1 MAFYHTNMQK
11 VEEKL
16 GANIVKLMLDS
27 ARNGDIS
34 DEQMASIA
42 DKLGR
47 DLDGPNVIFGGHKRR
62 FERDKQAKS
71 DILLKGIFSDWWMAQ
86 LYDLPYEKVLSKIG
100 KIFQD
105 PDVDLRPLA
114 KKLMDATG
122 GKQGPQQTGDKQKIK
137 CPEFRH
143 SLLLCRGEGRGRGS
157 YCSTV

>member
-1 MAFYHTNMQK
+1 MAFYQANMQE

-47 DLDGPNVIFGGHKRR
+47 DLDGPNVIFGGHKLR

-71 DILLKGIFSDWWMAQ
+71 DTLLKGIFSDWWMAQ
-86 LYDLPYEKVLSKIG
+86 LYDLPYEKALSKIG

-122 GKQGPQQTGDKQKIK
+122 GKQGPQQSGQ
-137 CPEFRH
+137 
-143 SLLLCRGEGRGRGS
+143 
-157 YCSTV
+157 

>member
-1 MAFYHTNMQK
+1 MAFYQANMQE

-16 GANIVKLMLDS
+16 GANIVKLILDS

-62 FERDKQAKS
+62 FERDKHAKS
-71 DILLKGIFSDWWMAQ
+71 ETLLKGIFSDWWMAQ
-86 LYDLPYEKVLSKIG
+86 LYDLPYEEALSKMV

-114 KKLMDATG
+114 KKLMDAA
-122 GKQGPQQTGDKQKIK
+122 GPQQSGQ
-137 CPEFRH
+137 
-143 SLLLCRGEGRGRGS
+143 
-157 YCSTV
+157 

>member
-1 MAFYHTNMQK
+1 MAFCQANMQK

-47 DLDGPNVIFGGHKRR
+47 DLDGPNVIFAGHKRR
-62 FERDKQAKS
+62 FERDKHAKS
-71 DILLKGIFSDWWMAQ
+71 DTLLKGIFSEWWNKQ
-86 LYDLPYEKVLSKIG
+86 LYDLPHEEAVSMLLNV
-100 KIFQD
+100 FRD

-114 KKLMDATG
+114 KKLMDAAG
-122 GKQGPQQTGDKQKIK
+122 GKRGPQHSGD
-137 CPEFRH
+137 
-143 SLLLCRGEGRGRGS
+143 
-157 YCSTV
+157 

>member
-1 MAFYHTNMQK
+1 MAFYQANMQE

-16 GANIVKLMLDS
+16 RANIVKLMLDS

-47 DLDGPNVIFGGHKRR
+47 DLGGPNVIFGGHKLR

-71 DILLKGIFSDWWMAQ
+71 DTLLKGIFSDWWMAQ
-86 LYDLPYEKVLSKIG
+86 LYDLPYEEALSKMG

-114 KKLMDATG
+114 KKLRDAA
-122 GKQGPQQTGDKQKIK
+122 GPQQSGQ
-137 CPEFRH
+137 
-143 SLLLCRGEGRGRGS
+143 
-157 YCSTV
+157 